1 MAKSNEIKKVFI
13 PIDGVARREDF
24 PIWYEDG
31 FEFATVHGE
40 SGWQSEK
47 DRVQLLGCTGGQIAR
62 IKPDFRALTYDVRV
76 DMYTYVLKTYTL
88 FKHYFLLGM
97 LWQMYGG
104 LQDEKCTF
112 INENTK
118 KKDVYIYRLNDFK
131 GRGPCYEVRVRNLNK
146 LRPAAACTVAM
157 MIKEEF
163 RGLSIGEPDPN
174 ENLLLKLKKFVLETG
189 YTYEEIL
196 AREAAGKNVIK
207 PMDMT
212 KRAPDNR

>member
-13 PIDGVARREDF
+13 PIDGVSRREDF

-31 FEFATVHGE
+31 YEFATVHSE
-40 SGWQSEK
+40 NNWQSEK
-47 DRVQLLGCTGGQIAR
+47 DRVQLLGSTGGQIAR

-76 DMYTYVLKTYTL
+76 DMYTYVLKTYTI
-88 FKHYFLLGM
+88 FKHYFVLGM
-97 LWQMYGG
+97 LWQMYGSISNN
-104 LQDEKCTF
+104 KSTF

-118 KKDVYIYRLNDFK
+118 KNDVYIYRLEDFK

-146 LRPAAACTVAM
+146 LRPAAASTVAM
-157 MIKEEF
+157 MIKEDF
-163 RGLSIGEPDPN
+163 RGLSIGEPDPK
-174 ENLLLKLKKFVLETG
+174 ENLLIKMKKFVLETG
-189 YTYEEIL
+189 YTPEEIQ
-196 AREAAGKNVIK
+196 AREAAGRNVIK